1 MQGMSKQKA
10 RDSGKFYMGIKKN
23 KLSLTAERSQGAL
36 SAAHRV
42 LYLEYLEREQVK

>member
-1 MQGMSKQKA
+1 
-10 RDSGKFYMGIKKN
+10 MGIKKN
-23 KLSLTAERSQGAL
+23 KLSLTMSEVRAAV